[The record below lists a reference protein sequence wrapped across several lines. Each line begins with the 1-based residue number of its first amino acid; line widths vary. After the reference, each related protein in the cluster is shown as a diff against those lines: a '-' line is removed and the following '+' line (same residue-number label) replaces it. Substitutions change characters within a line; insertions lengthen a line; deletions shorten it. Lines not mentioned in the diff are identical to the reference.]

1 MAWPRLRSWIKGVFL
16 RRQLEHE
23 MDDELRFHL
32 EARTDDLMARRQ
44 LSREEAYRQSRIEFG
59 GVQKY
64 REAVREAR
72 GLRIADEVAGDVRYA
87 VRQLRRSPAFSVV
100 AILTL
105 ALGIGANTSIFSLV
119 NALILRSLPVA
130 HPEQLV
136 EMVYKY
142 PRDPRLNLY
151 RWKDYERCR

>member
-1 MAWPRLRSWIKGVFL
+1 MAWPRLRSWIKGMFQ
-16 RRQLEHE
+16 RRQLERE

-44 LSREEAYRQSRIEFG
+44 LSREDAYRQSRIEFG

-72 GLRIADEVAGDVRYA
+72 GLRIVDEVGGDVRYA

-100 AILTL
+100 AILPL

-119 NALILRSLPVA
+119 NALILRSLPVD

-142 PRDPRLNLY
+142 PRDPR
-151 RWKDYERCR
+151 E